1 MSTRRSAL
9 RRHLLALLLYSL
21 LSLALT
27 WPLLTQFASHV
38 PGDGIDDP
46 ALAWNLWWI
55 KHSLVDQQINPFQS
69 GWMFYPL
76 GINLAFYTL
85 TVLNGLLSV
94 PLQVA
99 LGLVPASNLVLLSSF
114 VLSGY
119 GAYLLALHVLGTGFA
134 PNNDGNGIGNAGKFH
149 I

>member
-1 MSTRRSAL
+1 MSTVRSAL

-21 LSLALT
+21 LALALT
-27 WPLLTQFASHV
+27 WPLVTQFASHV

-55 KHSLVDQQINPFQS
+55 KHSLVDQQTNPFIS
-69 GWMFYPL
+69 GWMFHPL

-99 LGLVPASNLVLLSSF
+99 LGLVTASNLVLARTCWRC
-114 VLSGY
+114 GWWT
-119 GAYLLALHVLGTGFA
+119 GAEHH
-134 PNNDGNGIGNAGKFH
+134 NE
-149 I
+149 